1 MSASDNTALGHIHAG
16 FVAMEYFALIMNRS
30 FLVFITNDGL
40 RGWKFSGPV
49 GAGATEF
56 YQPIEA
62 LLDDPEMAPDSP
74 AFNDLM
80 NGPSTFLIP
89 YSAIKSVDF
98 IAKRKW
104 GMGPIR
110 HAGILT
116 LGLAESQKR
125 EFILLGAADGDA
137 VRGSILAKLA

>member
-1 MSASDNTALGHIHAG
+1 MSASENSGQGHLHAG
-16 FVAMEYFALIMNRS
+16 FVAMEYFALILNRS
-30 FLVFITNDGL
+30 FLVFVTNNGL

-49 GAGATEF
+49 SAGATEF
-56 YQPIEA
+56 YKPIEE
-62 LLDDPEMAPDSP
+62 LLDDPEMVPGSP

-80 NGPSTFLIP
+80 EGLGTFLIP
-89 YSAIKSVDF
+89 YGAIKSVDF
-98 IAKRKW
+98 VAKTKW

-116 LGLAESQKR
+116 LGLAENQKR

-137 VRGSILAKLA
+137 VRGSILSKLA